1 MNATIT
7 AALRSG
13 LAASWRRPKLVL
25 TVWAWSLLL
34 ALAAS
39 LPFFRWLAEALSR
52 SPEAELLARRF
63 SFALFFELQQ
73 QAEPAMAMVWG
84 AALGALLLG
93 FLANPLLAGGV
104 LEALGSRDDRPFL
117 HRFFR
122 GAGRFY
128 GRFLGL
134 LLWSAAAAAVVAG
147 LVAAALGAA
156 LDGLRE
162 SAWEPGALVAQV
174 LVIGA
179 VVAVLAL
186 FWMGLD
192 YSRIEVSRGDG
203 RGVWRAFLSGLR
215 FVLRHRGRAFG
226 LLAASWVLLGLLA
239 AAYLAFRQAVPSHTA
254 GLIAL
259 MFAAQQAF
267 MLARTGLR
275 VATLAAERELH
286 VALRPAVG
294 LAVAPPLAEPLWA
307 PVPAPPPVVL
317 PVEPAPAAGLAR
329 AE

>member
-1 MNATIT
+1 VTI
-7 AALRSG
+7 ASSLRAG
-13 LAASWRRPKLVL
+13 LTGAWRRPKLVA
-25 TVWAWSLLL
+25 TVWAWNLVL
-34 ALAAS
+34 ALAAAVP
-39 LPFFRWLAEALSR
+39 LFRWLRGALSR
-52 SPEAELLARRF
+52 SPEAELLTERF

-73 QAEPAMAMVWG
+73 QAEPALGMVWG
-84 AALGALLLG
+84 AALGGLLLG
-93 FLANPLLAGGV
+93 FLANPLLAGGI
-104 LEALGSRDDRPFL
+104 LEVLGSRDDRPLL

-134 LLWSAAAAAVVAG
+134 LLWSAAGAAVVGG

-156 LDGLRE
+156 LGRLRE
-162 SAWEPGALVAQV
+162 SAWEPGDMVARLLVM
-174 LVIGA
+174 
-179 VVAVLAL
+179 VAVAGVLAF

-192 YSRIEVSRGDG
+192 YARIEVSRGDG

-226 LLAASWVLLGLLA
+226 LLAACWGLLGLLA

-275 VATLAAERELH
+275 VAALAAERELH

-307 PVPAPPPVVL
+307 QVPAPPPVVL